1 VLALLCATQAVP
13 LSRPGVKS
21 SPAEDLGDSDDVGV
35 SRMWADDPAL
45 DGGWEGEATERGAPP
60 PLLRCNIF
68 PTHSQRSNPGES
80 EAELAMTRAESHR
93 ASGKHL
99 TQSM

>member
-1 VLALLCATQAVP
+1 MRAHLPLFCGAVLALLCATQAVP

-60 PLLRCNIF
+60 PAALQYF
-68 PTHSQRSNPGES
+68 PYS
-80 EAELAMTRAESHR
+80 
-93 ASGKHL
+93 L
-99 TQSM
+99 TTL